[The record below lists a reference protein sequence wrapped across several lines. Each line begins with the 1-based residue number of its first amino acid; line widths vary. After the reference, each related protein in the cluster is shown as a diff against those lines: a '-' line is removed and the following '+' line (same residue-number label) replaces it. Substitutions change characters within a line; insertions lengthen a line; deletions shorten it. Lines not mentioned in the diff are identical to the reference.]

1 MTIERISTF
10 ILFTTILLLAV
21 VFFNQQYDGQLL
33 EWLRSLFIYFITMSK
48 TSYLLSI
55 NMRMG
60 IGLG

>member
-33 EWLRSLFIYFITMSK
+33 EWLRSLF
-48 TSYLLSI
+48 
-55 NMRMG
+55 
-60 IGLG
+60 